1 MRIAFWGKRI
11 WSYILA
17 AAFLVTAFTGC
28 SFKRADSAK
37 SSGHATKQYDSCVFS
52 HAELEGVIR
61 DMESLEYLDYSDGKC
76 IAVTDLGVGRH
87 RYISFVPNGTEV
99 KSFEI
104 RAGAPGMSC
113 KFATD
118 NEQNLY
124 MYYETYKSEY
134 EIEDLASLFE
144 NYFGGG
150 EDITG
155 DFSVFISDAAVVKF
169 DNKGKELFD
178 INLTDM
184 VTGEGHF
191 DINNIFWTKN
201 TGLILDTT
209 KGIMKCEKKS
219 GVSEY
224 MGLDVLGESYADC
237 GYLFRGAKGKLFA
250 SIGSEDAEY
259 AECYRIDLDNMT
271 LSDPL
276 NVFNDKDYDFFRG
289 VVYDFYAADSEA
301 LYGYDGESGKCKKLV
316 DFAESGLVPSSNG
329 RVLEKAV
336 ILSDNYIVA
345 DLSDDEGF
353 NANLCKLKRKAE

>member
-28 SFKRADSAK
+28 SFKKADNAK
-37 SSGHATKQYDSCVFS
+37 SSEHAKKQYDSCVFS
-52 HAELEGVIR
+52 HVELEGVIR
-61 DMESLEYLDYSDGKC
+61 DMESLEYLDYADGKC

-134 EIEDLASLFE
+134 ELEDLAE
-144 NYFGGG
+144 APGNYA
-150 EDITG
+150 EDDAYISG

-178 INLTDM
+178 IDLTDA

-191 DINNIFWTKN
+191 EVNNIFWTKN

-209 KGIMKCEKKS
+209 QGIMKCEKKS
-219 GVSEY
+219 GVSEL
-224 MGLDVLGESYADC
+224 MGLISLGEQTASYLLQSAV
-237 GYLFRGAKGKLFA
+237 RM
-250 SIGSEDAEY
+250 
-259 AECYRIDLDNMT
+259 RNT
-271 LSDPL
+271 L
-276 NVFNDKDYDFFRG
+276 NVT
-289 VVYDFYAADSEA
+289 
-301 LYGYDGESGKCKKLV
+301 
-316 DFAESGLVPSSNG
+316 GL
-329 RVLEKAV
+329 
-336 ILSDNYIVA
+336 ILII
-345 DLSDDEGF
+345 
-353 NANLCKLKRKAE
+353 

>member
-1 MRIAFWGKRI
+1 M
-11 WSYILA
+11 A

-28 SFKRADSAK
+28 SFKKADNAK
-37 SSGHATKQYDSCVFS
+37 SSEHAKKQYDNCIFS

-61 DMESLEYLDYSDGKC
+61 DMESREYLDYADGKC

-134 EIEDLASLFE
+134 ELEDLAEAPGNYGEE
-144 NYFGGG
+144 NA
-150 EDITG
+150 DISG

-178 INLTDM
+178 IDLTDA

-191 DINNIFWTKN
+191 EVNNIFWTKN
-201 TGLILDTT
+201 AGLILDTT
-209 KGIMKCEKKS
+209 QGIMKCEKKS
-219 GVSEY
+219 GVSEL
-224 MGLDVLGESYADC
+224 MGLDVLGESYADY
-237 GYLFRGAKGKLFA
+237 GYLFRGANGKLFA
-250 SIGSEDAEY
+250 SIGGEDAEY

-271 LSDPL
+271 LGNPL

-301 LYGYDGESGKCKKLV
+301 LYGYDGESGKCIKLV
-316 DFAESGLVPSSNG
+316 DFAESGLEPSSNG

-353 NANLCKLKRKAE
+353 NADLCKLKRKAE